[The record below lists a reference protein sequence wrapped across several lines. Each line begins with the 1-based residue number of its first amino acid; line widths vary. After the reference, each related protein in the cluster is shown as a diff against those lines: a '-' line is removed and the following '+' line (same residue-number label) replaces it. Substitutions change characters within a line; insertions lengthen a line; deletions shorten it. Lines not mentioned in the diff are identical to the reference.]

1 MRYIQLRHNQNNK
14 QRYSISIP
22 GVARPQVASTS
33 IVDLGTPSDKVHK
46 GILLSEHEFHSL
58 MDTFYGEMADIVE
71 VREIFDPAT
80 YLDYLTAED
89 WKKKLIIN
97 DGGNVVWTYMD
108 TSNTPSEERASSIT
122 HADPETNVA
131 FTLATTFTSEIEG
144 MREIPVKWTAT
155 ANPGVNIEINK
166 ESGKVKITQDKPGTI
181 SASLTMTVDMA
192 DYCKYHNI
200 ADYIGK
206 DLKGSR
212 TFNLEVNLIN

>member
-22 GVARPQVASTS
+22 GVARPQVVSTS
-33 IVDLGTPSDKVHK
+33 IVDLGTPADKVHK
-46 GILLSEHEFHSL
+46 GIMLSDHEFHSL

-122 HADPETNVA
+122 HTDPETNVA

-155 ANPGVNIEINK
+155 ANPGVNIYYYT
-166 ESGKVKITQDKPGTI
+166 G
-181 SASLTMTVDMA
+181 
-192 DYCKYHNI
+192 
-200 ADYIGK
+200 
-206 DLKGSR
+206 
-212 TFNLEVNLIN
+212 